1 MDAVEVC
8 GREDGALQ
16 RSCGTFSF
24 GLDSGD
30 SNNRTKRMSLMGR
43 KQWSKV
49 SYEMHELM
57 KPAQCEERYIELAEV
72 ARQYFKAT
80 VVSVPVDRRD
90 PRPPQQP
97 VKKPGGQAQKAKKD
111 IQPKA
116 ESSAD
121 VAEQGDLEHAAQ
133 LSPIKRFGGPK
144 KGKVAK
150 QRVKNKWKKIAP
162 VVPAVAAV
170 NGRMT
175 ARSHTAKDIESY
187 GSLHSSDM
195 SSDDSL
201 LQESADSSYSSDADD
216 GWRTSR
222 RDNTVRPLRF
232 QSITDSLVV
241 GTDAAARFNIVNE
254 GGVPADLDVLWTAH
268 EPLPVEHV
276 SDAPL
281 HVDGCVDEGDF
292 GAEAG
297 DDEWA
302 LQSLQSCESDADG
315 WDRLGSDEDDP
326 EPSAKRRRIID
337 AADTREEIEGDGL
350 YRPTLE
356 VIEQVRNKI
365 AGDTDTPVDIK
376 VEPVSPLPL
385 YADEPVAP
393 MEVEEATAENTVSER
408 VLHNVSHEW
417 DETMIVG
424 AAGSVTPVVAGVVST
439 ATPLPTP
446 LSHRE
451 LQILVAASSSSPH
464 AAKEI
469 LLLESPEQAE
479 GQRAASGWDASTWS
493 ENEVRL
499 LQSLLPEE
507 LYHKRHVNW
516 RYIARIMERSRRDVR
531 AHAQLLRRD
540 LRARMKARCALR
552 RYGVGSSDLVSGNAN
567 DAATSNIVDNN
578 EPAETNPPNGPADRE
593 DQGMN
598 CDAAKELVNHHPA
611 VAYCEVE
618 DIPPSSSSSSSSRR
632 TATEAPEVGSSVD
645 QITQA
650 QPPIGA
656 TTASTAQR
664 WRQCPVARPIR
675 SLNPLSITPSALKI
689 SGAQED
695 NCGPVSN
702 PGSVFG
708 HALLRGLM
716 GGIPIAAAVAGEA
729 VTLPLPVS
737 QPGRER
743 KRKKTGFILP
753 GILTMVRF
761 ILAFKCSVHIFLAIT
776 LSICAG
782 RAASVGCPVTQMYG
796 QRAWNS

>member
-16 RSCGTFSF
+16 RSRGAFSF
-24 GLDSGD
+24 GLNSGD
-30 SNNRTKRMSLMGR
+30 SNYSTKRVSLMSR

-57 KPAQCEERYIELAEV
+57 KPVQCEDRYIELAQV

-80 VVSVPVDRRD
+80 VVSVAVSRGD

-97 VKKPGGQAQKAKKD
+97 AKKLGSQAQKAKKES
-111 IQPKA
+111 QPKT

-121 VAEQGDLEHAAQ
+121 VAEPGDLEHAAQ
-133 LSPIKRFGGPK
+133 VSPIMRLGGPK

-150 QRVKNKWKKIAP
+150 QRVKNKWKKPAP
-162 VVPAVAAV
+162 VVPTVAAV
-170 NGRMT
+170 DGRMT
-175 ARSHTAKDIESY
+175 ARSLTAKDIESY

-201 LQESADSSYSSDADD
+201 LQESADSCYSSDTDD

-222 RDNTVRPLRF
+222 RDNAVRPLGF

-241 GTDAAARFNIVNE
+241 GTDAAAGFNDVNE
-254 GGVPADLDVLWTAH
+254 GSVSADLDVLWTTH
-268 EPLPVEHV
+268 KPLPVEHV
-276 SDAPL
+276 SDTLP
-281 HVDGCVDEGDF
+281 HVCGSVGEGDF
-292 GAEAG
+292 NAEAA
-297 DDEWA
+297 DDEWD
-302 LQSLQSCESDADG
+302 LQSLHSCASDADG
-315 WDRLGSDEDDP
+315 WNRPGSDEEDP
-326 EPSAKRRRIID
+326 EPSAKRRRL
-337 AADTREEIEGDGL
+337 AAVSDTRND
-350 YRPTLE
+350 RSALE
-356 VIEQVRNKI
+356 VVEHVRSNI

-393 MEVEEATAENTVSER
+393 MEVEEASADHTAPER

-417 DETMIVG
+417 DETMIVE
-424 AAGSVTPVVAGVVST
+424 AAGSAVPGATSVVST
-439 ATPLPTP
+439 ATPLPAP

-479 GQRAASGWDASTWS
+479 GQRAASGWDAPTWS

-611 VAYCEVE
+611 VAYFEVE

-632 TATEAPEVGSSVD
+632 TAKEAPEVGSSVD

-695 NCGPVSN
+695 NSGPVSN

-716 GGIPIAAAVAGEA
+716 GGIPIATAAAGEA

-737 QPGRER
+737 QPSRER

-761 ILAFKCSVHIFLAIT
+761 TSLSNAPFIF
-776 LSICAG
+776 S
-782 RAASVGCPVTQMYG
+782 
-796 QRAWNS
+796 

>member
-1 MDAVEVC
+1 
-8 GREDGALQ
+8 
-16 RSCGTFSF
+16 
-24 GLDSGD
+24 
-30 SNNRTKRMSLMGR
+30 
-43 KQWSKV
+43 
-49 SYEMHELM
+49 
-57 KPAQCEERYIELAEV
+57 
-72 ARQYFKAT
+72 
-80 VVSVPVDRRD
+80 
-90 PRPPQQP
+90 
-97 VKKPGGQAQKAKKD
+97 
-111 IQPKA
+111 
-116 ESSAD
+116 
-121 VAEQGDLEHAAQ
+121 
-133 LSPIKRFGGPK
+133 
-144 KGKVAK
+144 
-150 QRVKNKWKKIAP
+150 
-162 VVPAVAAV
+162 
-170 NGRMT
+170 
-175 ARSHTAKDIESY
+175 
-187 GSLHSSDM
+187 M

-201 LQESADSSYSSDADD
+201 LQESADSCYSSDTDD

-222 RDNTVRPLRF
+222 RDNTVRPLGF

-254 GGVPADLDVLWTAH
+254 GSVSADLDVLWTTH

-292 GAEAG
+292 GAEAAE
-297 DDEWA
+297 DEWA
-302 LQSLQSCESDADG
+302 QQSLQSCESDVG
-315 WDRLGSDEDDP
+315 CWDRLGSDEEDP
-326 EPSAKRRRIID
+326 EPSAKRRRLTGV
-337 AADTREEIEGDGL
+337 ADTREEIEGDGL
-350 YRPTLE
+350 YMPTLE
-356 VIEQVRNKI
+356 VVEQVRNNI

-376 VEPVSPLPL
+376 VEPGSPLPL
-385 YADEPVAP
+385 YADELVVP
-393 MEVEEATAENTVSER
+393 MDVEEASADRAGSDR

-464 AAKEI
+464 AANEI
-469 LLLESPEQAE
+469 LLLESPEQAK
-479 GQRAASGWDASTWS
+479 GQRAANGWDAPTWS

-611 VAYCEVE
+611 VAYFEVE

-737 QPGRER
+737 QPGRES

-782 RAASVGCPVTQMYG
+782 RAASVGCPVT
-796 QRAWNS
+796 

>member
-16 RSCGTFSF
+16 RSRGAFSF
-24 GLDSGD
+24 GLNSGD
-30 SNNRTKRMSLMGR
+30 SNNSTKRVSLMSR

-57 KPAQCEERYIELAEV
+57 KPVQCEDRYIELAQV

-80 VVSVPVDRRD
+80 VASVAVSRGD

-97 VKKPGGQAQKAKKD
+97 AKKLGSQPQKAKKES
-111 IQPKA
+111 QPKT

-121 VAEQGDLEHAAQ
+121 VAEPGDLEHAAQ
-133 LSPIKRFGGPK
+133 VSPIKRFGGPK

-150 QRVKNKWKKIAP
+150 QRVKNKWKKTAP

-170 NGRMT
+170 DGRMT

-201 LQESADSSYSSDADD
+201 LQESADSCYSSDTDD

-222 RDNTVRPLRF
+222 RDNAVRPLGF

-241 GTDAAARFNIVNE
+241 GTDAAAGFNDVNE
-254 GGVPADLDVLWTAH
+254 GSVAADLDVLWTTH
-268 EPLPVEHV
+268 EPLPVV
-276 SDAPL
+276 LASGRLP
-281 HVDGCVDEGDF
+281 HVDDSVGGDDF
-292 GAEAG
+292 GAEAA
-297 DDEWA
+297 DDERD
-302 LQSLQSCESDADG
+302 LQSLHSCASDADG
-315 WDRLGSDEDDP
+315 WYRPGSDEEDP
-326 EPSAKRRRIID
+326 EPSAKRRRL
-337 AADTREEIEGDGL
+337 AAVSVTRND
-350 YRPTLE
+350 RSALE
-356 VIEQVRNKI
+356 VVEHVRSNI

-376 VEPVSPLPL
+376 VEPVSPLHL
-385 YADEPVAP
+385 FADEPVVP
-393 MEVEEATAENTVSER
+393 MEVEEASADHTAPER

-417 DETMIVG
+417 DETMIVE
-424 AAGSVTPVVAGVVST
+424 AAGNVVATAAGVVPT
-439 ATPLPTP
+439 ATPLPAP

-479 GQRAASGWDASTWS
+479 GQRAANGWDAPTWS

-516 RYIARIMERSRRDVR
+516 RYIARIMERSRRNVR

-552 RYGVGSSDLVSGNAN
+552 RYGVGSSDLVSSNLT
-567 DAATSNIVDNN
+567 DAAMNAFDHN
-578 EPAETNPPNGPADRE
+578 EPAETNPPNGPAARE
-593 DQGMN
+593 DLVMD
-598 CDAAKELVNHHPA
+598 CDAAKELVTHHPA
-611 VAYCEVE
+611 VSYSEVE
-618 DIPPSSSSSSSSRR
+618 EIPPSSSSSSSNSR
-632 TATEAPEVGSSVD
+632 AAAAAAAPEVGSSAD

-689 SGAQED
+689 LNTHED
-695 NCGPVSN
+695 SSGPVSN

-716 GGIPIAAAVAGEA
+716 GGLPTAAAAAAEA
-729 VTLPLPVS
+729 ATLVPPVS
-737 QPGRER
+737 QPSRER

-761 ILAFKCSVHIFLAIT
+761 TSLSNARAYFLNYYAIGLCRMSGSSGL
-776 LSICAG
+776 LSYSNVRPA
-782 RAASVGCPVTQMYG
+782 RWEQ
-796 QRAWNS
+796 